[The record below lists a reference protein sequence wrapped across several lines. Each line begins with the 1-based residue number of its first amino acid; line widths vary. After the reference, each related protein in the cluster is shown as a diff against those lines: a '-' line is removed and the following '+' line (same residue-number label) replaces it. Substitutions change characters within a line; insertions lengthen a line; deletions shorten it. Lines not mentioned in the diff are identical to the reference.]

1 MRPVHFLRH
10 TAESPSIRVSHEEE
24 WKEGIAVTYT
34 PVIYT
39 GPDY

>member
-10 TAESPSIRVSHEEE
+10 TAESPSIRVSHEE